1 MNHKVV
7 MKLMKELGL
16 IYNRRKKNKKKQEQI
31 KLAERLL
38 DNTLNRDFRADQ
50 PNQKWVIYVTE
61 FKVGNKTIYL
71 SALLDLFN
79 REIVSYTISDKISL
93 ASTLEMLENAFVN
106 LPKKNEL
113 IIHSDCGWQ
122 YQTEEYQSCLA
133 KRAIVQSMSRKGD
146 WDCAKRL
153 DTIVSHE
160 AILKDTGVTKNA
172 TIYRRIQTRNS

>member
-1 MNHKVV
+1 
-7 MKLMKELGL
+7 
-16 IYNRRKKNKKKQEQI
+16 
-31 KLAERLL
+31 
-38 DNTLNRDFRADQ
+38 
-50 PNQKWVIYVTE
+50 
-61 FKVGNKTIYL
+61 
-71 SALLDLFN
+71 
-79 REIVSYTISDKISL
+79 
-93 ASTLEMLENAFVN
+93 MLENAFVN